1 MQKTAEAEYSMNFS
15 ILLAKFCLNLHYNG
29 SSIFFYLLK
38 QQLYSSSKYSTSN
51 NMIKTGLNK
60 YVHDFSI
67 DYNIN

>member
-1 MQKTAEAEYSMNFS
+1 MEAAFFLFVKATIILQFKAKNFEINPYS
-15 ILLAKFCLNLHYNG
+15 LQ
-29 SSIFFYLLK
+29 YLLF
-38 QQLYSSSKYSTSN
+38 LENISKYSTSN